1 MSDWRDGSNEGSGNR
16 DGERKKK
23 KLPVVSRPS
32 IPANGP
38 ASNSPNSPRK
48 DWRGNTRPSG
58 TGGGDQERSWTGS
71 ARASA
76 SGKTSLVKLG
86 IIGSLAILIAV
97 LVTSFVVEILR
108 RDPRLP
114 IIVSISDDYAALDI
128 AENPFGRKSLESIL
142 DAPTKT
148 KNLRIVASSNE
159 KVSDEFLR
167 EINSNEDWLSGFSGT
182 KVLSSTGMMS
192 TGEKQLKGGGPGKNV
207 TAYFISCRVA
217 QGKNGAWTLLYHED
231 DPFRDRTASSNPE
244 SGGIAIE
251 TFLERIGNSTQP
263 NCFAWIVLD
272 IKPPSVITNVSDMEF
287 PSDAF
292 QTALK
297 KLSVQVQDRLILTL
311 PCSQSEENWIAPEFS
326 KSVFAHFFWEGVLNG
341 FDLPKGKITLVG
353 FEKALRE
360 KVLKWVA
367 LNRHAQQ
374 TPKFILS
381 ENTERLKSKIILF
394 NTDTSNAKLSI
405 SSTNIGSELQTK
417 FNELDQQWGRLLE
430 LEYCS
435 QTNPIAYATIESELI
450 QMEDLA
456 ESNSQRW
463 KDFLRSVSKEIDV
476 LESRSRF
483 VRRASLIESILHG
496 SVLSN
501 SLFDKKLLKE
511 SKSSV
516 APWLENP
523 PFWREV
529 SSLATAN
536 PVDRNVRCL
545 QVWTVLQQ
553 IARSNEANRWT
564 ESFSAERLD
573 QCLTYIG
580 PNDREKNPEWLEIQF
595 VQILRDALASDVRS
609 DAAVK
614 AIALAIKTF
623 AGIQE
628 IAFAINPELS
638 RWTRKDLLELDAL
651 FVAAIDQLVANQF
664 ESCTEKLLSMETR
677 VQKLNQFAIDLN
689 AGMQLRD
696 RTIRL
701 APHILAGLMREF
713 RYEAEQQNPWKQLA
727 RELGIATTKAHQ
739 LKDALSKSG
748 DAIPAIAGGASAT
761 ELASLVDRLENT
773 FREFGKLAPN
783 DPESFRRCR
792 TALRWP
798 LLDLEARKAF
808 HSLLSRFYQ
817 RDSNATE
824 VNAKGELPKMV
835 HQAPSA
841 IATTFQDSLGEFRD
855 KELYIDM
862 MKRDPRLLLPNLIEK
877 ASDSESKLAIETN
890 GHMKS
895 IYMTSYSTR
904 ILANSLGQRIF
915 AGQQRRDQWPWNS
928 PSQFSDVNLND
939 YCSLQ
944 AERFSLAYWGD
955 GDLNGPQIQGKYYF
969 ERLVDM
975 FHSAAPA
982 LEGYDQASPL
992 AAGFKEA
999 FMKTKGA
1006 TGSARNIGFSS
1017 VSVEA
1022 DEKNSYRIH
1031 LLGIDLKAESPKPI
1045 AGVSLG
1051 QKVRK
1056 PIESPRGDVF
1066 VAPIPLNSP
1075 RRSLE
1080 VSQDSLLGEELFV
1093 SQRGHFCRFS
1103 IPMPKLVDISKLEF
1117 KREPNHGSTLRVRSA
1132 NSDPITLL
1140 VLLDCSNSMSYEGLF
1155 DKAKSTVRSL
1165 LVRIQDL
1172 NKSDE
1177 CKINVGLIAFGRK
1190 VTPDEIVTIPKEFVT
1205 RDSNRQ
1211 VYATD
1216 VKVGPEIESLKEL
1229 LKSPWLK
1236 ESGCTPLYDAIGLA
1250 CDKVSKDGRSRI
1262 VVVSDG
1268 SNDIDSDFFQGTT
1281 LEFDELREKLL
1292 ATKTSLF
1299 VYQQNNLGFYQN
1311 PGKNGKT
1318 FDLQK
1323 LKDIG
1328 TANEELQ
1335 KLVNDVSKKSS
1346 TGNSPR
1352 ILYDDFEKI
1361 TKAIEESLPFSKVT
1375 ITADGKTLASGK
1387 FGEDIPIGPVP
1398 PTLAQ
1403 VEIESLG
1410 SRQTTQV
1417 WFVGNEKFELEYL
1430 SQKNELRFI
1439 DFDKD
1444 RVLRALGDFPLS
1456 MKSETI
1462 GPLALFAR
1470 PIPDQSIFG
1479 LRFEIAIRR
1488 APRLDEEMKFTR
1500 RPAFAVA
1507 EILPINADRN
1517 ATTLISD
1524 FNFVFGTHYPVLR
1537 TPLVTLTESEWD
1549 NNRLDLTV
1557 WIADALPRFAKTEQ
1571 VKDGDKLSVF
1581 DDQIQISR
1589 VGNKVTAKITSKE
1602 RFFILCPACRSST
1615 RQLVG
1620 KKEQKAEFELLDSQ
1634 IEEPIEIQIVKLS
1647 DLIIADSEEGLQK
1660 HFFKS
1665 RPFKK

>member
-1 MSDWRDGSNEGSGNR
+1 MSDWRDGGNDGSGNR

-38 ASNSPNSPRK
+38 TSNSPNSPRK
-48 DWRGNTRPSG
+48 DWRGNTRSSV
-58 TGGGDQERSWTGS
+58 TGGGDKERSWTGS
-71 ARASA
+71 ARAS
-76 SGKTSLVKLG
+76 SSSTTSLVKLG
-86 IIGSLAILIAV
+86 IIGALAILIVV
-97 LVTSFVVEILR
+97 LVTSFVIEILR
-108 RDPRLP
+108 SDPRLP
-114 IIVSISDDYAALDI
+114 IIVSISEDYTALDI
-128 AENPFGRKSLESIL
+128 AENPFGRKSLESVL
-142 DAPTKT
+142 DVPTKN
-148 KNLRIVASSNE
+148 KNLRIVASKNE
-159 KVSDEFLR
+159 KVSDELVR

-182 KVLSSTGMMS
+182 KMLSSTGMMA
-192 TGEKQLKGGGPGKNV
+192 TGDMLRGGGPGKNV
-207 TAYFISCRVA
+207 TAYFISCHVA
-217 QGKNGAWTLLYHED
+217 QGKNGTWSMLYHEQ
-231 DPFRDRTASSNPE
+231 DPFRDRTANGTPE
-244 SGGIAIE
+244 FGEIDIE
-251 TFLERIGNSTQP
+251 TFLDRIGNSTQP

-272 IKPPSVITNVSDMEF
+272 IKPPSVITNVSDLEF

-292 QTALK
+292 QNALR

-311 PCSQSEENWIAPEFS
+311 PCSQSEESWIAPEFS

-341 FDLPKGKITLVG
+341 FDLPKGKITLAE
-353 FEKALRE
+353 FEKALRD

-381 ENTERLKSKIILF
+381 ENTERLKSKITLF
-394 NTDTSNAKLSI
+394 NTDTSNAKLNI
-405 SSTNIGSELQTK
+405 SSTNIGSELQAK
-417 FNELDQQWGRLLE
+417 FDELDQLWGRLLE
-430 LEYCS
+430 LEFCS
-435 QTNPIAYATIESELI
+435 QTNPIMYATIESELI

-463 KDFLRSVSKEIDV
+463 KDFLRLVSKEIDA
-476 LESRSRF
+476 LESKSRF
-483 VRRASLIESILHG
+483 GRRVSLIESMLHG

-511 SKSSV
+511 SRSSV
-516 APWLENP
+516 APWLESP
-523 PFWREV
+523 PFWREA
-529 SSLATAN
+529 SNSASAN

-545 QVWTVLQQ
+545 QVWTVLRK
-553 IARSNEANRWT
+553 IASSNEANRWS

-573 QCLTYIG
+573 QCLTYVG

-614 AIALAIKTF
+614 SIALAIKTF
-623 AGIQE
+623 GDIQE

-651 FVAAIDQLVANQF
+651 FVAAIDQLVSNQF

-677 VQKLNQFAIDLN
+677 VQKLSQFAIDLN

-713 RYEAEQQNPWKQLA
+713 RYEVEQQNPWTQLA

-748 DAIPAIAGGASAT
+748 DAIPSIAGGASAT
-761 ELASLVDRLENT
+761 ELANLVDRLENT
-773 FREFGKLAPN
+773 FRDLGKLAPN

-798 LLDLEARKAF
+798 LLDLEVRKSF

-824 VNAKGELPKMV
+824 VNAKGELPKMA
-835 HQAPSA
+835 HQAPSI
-841 IATTFQDSLGEFRD
+841 IAKSFQDSLGEFRD
-855 KELYIDM
+855 KELYVDM
-862 MKRDPRLLLPNLIEK
+862 MKRDPRLLLPNLAEK
-877 ASDSESKLAIETN
+877 ASDSESKLATETN
-890 GHMKS
+890 ERLKS

-904 ILANSLGQRIF
+904 LLANSLGQRIF

-944 AERFSLAYWGD
+944 AERLSLAYWGD
-955 GDLNGPQIQGKYYF
+955 GDLNGSQIQGKYYF

-992 AAGFKEA
+992 AAGAKEA
-999 FMKTKGA
+999 FLKTKGA
-1006 TGSARNIGFSS
+1006 TGSVRNIGFSS
-1017 VSVEA
+1017 VTVEA
-1022 DEKNSYRIH
+1022 GEKDSYRIH
-1031 LLGIDLKAESPKPI
+1031 LVGIDLNADAPKPI
-1045 AGVSLG
+1045 AAVSIG

-1056 PIESPRGDVF
+1056 PIRSARGDVF

-1080 VSQDSLLGEELFV
+1080 VSQDSLLGESLFV
-1093 SQRGHFCRFS
+1093 SQRGHFRS
-1103 IPMPKLVDISKLEF
+1103 YSVPLPKLVDSSKLEF
-1117 KREPNHGSTLRVRSA
+1117 KREPNRGSTLRVRSA
-1132 NSDPITLL
+1132 SSDPITLL
-1140 VLLDCSNSMSYEGLF
+1140 VLLDCSHSMSYEGLF
-1155 DKAKSTVRSL
+1155 ERARSTVQSL
-1165 LVRIQDL
+1165 LLRIQEL
-1172 NKSDE
+1172 NRSDE
-1177 CKINVGLIAFGRK
+1177 CKINVGLIAFGRM
-1190 VTPDEIVTIPKEFVT
+1190 VTADETVTIPREFVT
-1205 RDSNRQ
+1205 RDSNRLL
-1211 VYATD
+1211 YATD
-1216 VKVGPEIESLKEL
+1216 VKVGPEIESLKDL
-1229 LKSPWLK
+1229 LKSPWLRA
-1236 ESGCTPLYDAIGLA
+1236 SNCTPLYDAIGLA
-1250 CDKVSKDGRSRI
+1250 CDMVSKDGRSRI

-1268 SNDIDSDFFQGTT
+1268 SNDIDSASFKGST
-1281 LEFDELREKLL
+1281 LKVNELKAKLL
-1292 ATKTSLF
+1292 ATKASLF
-1299 VYQQNNLGFYQN
+1299 VYQQNNLGYYRTPDSQGSVF
-1311 PGKNGKT
+1311 PPE
-1318 FDLQK
+1318 K
-1323 LKDIG
+1323 LIAIG
-1328 TANEELQ
+1328 NANTELQ
-1335 KLVNDVSKKSS
+1335 QLVNDVSQKSS
-1346 TGNSPR
+1346 SGNSPR

-1375 ITADGKTLASGK
+1375 ITADGKTLGSGK
-1387 FGEDIPIGPVP
+1387 FGQDIPIPAIP

-1410 SRQTTQV
+1410 SRQTVQV

-1430 SQKNELRFI
+1430 SQKNELKFI
-1439 DFDKD
+1439 DFDSD
-1444 RVLRALGDFPLS
+1444 RLLRSLGDFGLP

-1462 GPLALFAR
+1462 GSLALFAK
-1470 PIPDQSIFG
+1470 PIPEQSNFG

-1488 APRLDEEMKFTR
+1488 EPRLDEEKKFTR

-1507 EILPINADRN
+1507 EIRPLNAERSESI
-1517 ATTLISD
+1517 LISD

-1537 TPLVTLTESEWD
+1537 SPSVTLTENEWE
-1549 NNRLDLTV
+1549 NNRVDLNV
-1557 WIADALPRFAKTEQ
+1557 WIADALPKFAKTER
-1571 VKDGDKLSVF
+1571 VKDGEDLSVF

-1589 VGNKVTAKITSKE
+1589 VGTKLTAKTTSKE

-1620 KKEQKAEFELLDSQ
+1620 KIEQKAEFELLESQ
-1634 IEEPIEIQIVKLS
+1634 IAEPVDVQIVRYS
-1647 DLIIADSEEGLQK
+1647 DLINAEPEGGLQK